1 MNIFLK
7 DVQYSSRRY
16 RQNIETSDH
25 FISKEKNYIKKTVK
39 QLAKNK
45 SIDRD
50 GLIDDFYTKF
60 RWYFFFFTKVR

>member
-16 RQNIETSDH
+16 RQNIETSD
-25 FISKEKNYIKKTVK
+25 ISSRKKKNNIKKTVK

-50 GLIDDFYTKF
+50 GLIDDFYKKF
-60 RWYFFFFTKVR
+60 RWYFFFFFLQK